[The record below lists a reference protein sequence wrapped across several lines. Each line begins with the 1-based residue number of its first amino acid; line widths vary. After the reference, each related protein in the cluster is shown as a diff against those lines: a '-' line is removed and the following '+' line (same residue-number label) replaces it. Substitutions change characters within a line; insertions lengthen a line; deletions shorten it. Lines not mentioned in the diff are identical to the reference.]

1 MMLHAYSMFDIN
13 VIGCDERG
21 VSIT

>member
-1 MMLHAYSMFDIN
+1 MP

-21 VSIT
+21 KLHT